1 MVRELIEKKPFI
13 ARFTV
18 GWVLAR
24 ILHYGISI
32 VEKQKQYQIAV
43 LYLRVLLST
52 RYCPGI
58 ILYFIIFILFY
69 ILYLLY
75 LFLYFF
81 MYFLF
86 YSFFYIILLFFFS
99 L

>member
-58 ILYFIIFILFY
+58 IYIIFYIILYIYYIYFYIFLCIFFFILFLYYFIIFL
-69 ILYLLY
+69 
-75 LFLYFF
+75 
-81 MYFLF
+81 
-86 YSFFYIILLFFFS
+86 FS
-99 L
+99 LIY